1 MKVHSHFNSNESSHR
16 VRYMSEIITDD
27 AVLNELLAGT
37 RPHGEYDE
45 ALHKFVDSDTKAIK
59 IDLAGGTFQGRK
71 PNSVKTGFV
80 NALNRTTAKKADGSP
95 RGEPLPEGTQ
105 VVVAL
110 KNDNVYLIRKDM
122 VGPQSSTPA
131 PAAPANANA

>member
-1 MKVHSHFNSNESSHR
+1 
-16 VRYMSEIITDD
+16 MSEIITDD

-45 ALHKFVDSDTKAIK
+45 ALHKFVDANEKAIK
-59 IDLAGGTFQGRK
+59 ISLTDGTFTGRK

-80 NALNRTTAKKADGSP
+80 NALNRTTAKKADGTP
-95 RGEPLPEGTQ
+95 RGEPLPDGVA

-110 KNDNVYLIRKDM
+110 KNDNVYLIRRDM
-122 VGPQSSTPA
+122 VGAAPRGTEA
-131 PAAPANANA
+131 PAANTEG

>member
-1 MKVHSHFNSNESSHR
+1 
-16 VRYMSEIITDD
+16 MSEVITDD
-27 AVLNELLAGT
+27 AVLSELLAGT

-45 ALHKFVDSDTKAIK
+45 ALHKFVDADTKAIK
-59 IDLAGGTFQGRK
+59 ISLESGTFAGRK

-95 RGEPLPEGTQ
+95 RGEPLPEGAA

-110 KNDNVYLIRKDM
+110 KNDQVYLIRKDM
-122 VGPQSSTPA
+122 VNPSSGGTASPATPA
-131 PAAPANANA
+131 PASANA